1 MCTLGLAQLKHGV
14 CKRRGG
20 ESFHC
25 HGFMRLCIESRMA
38 KNLIQ
43 KSSGIYM
50 YANVKMITVE
60 TVPGIGGN
68 KGELWRG

>member
-1 MCTLGLAQLKHGV
+1 
-14 CKRRGG
+14 
-20 ESFHC
+20 
-25 HGFMRLCIESRMA
+25 MRLCIESRMA